1 MAEHRARP
9 RRPAGPDAAG
19 KPDNRYRTIAVNR
32 RARFNYDIL
41 EQLEAG
47 LVLTGAEI
55 KSVREGRVDIS
66 EAYARVRDG
75 EVWLLNAHIAEYAG
89 ASHYSEHDPRR
100 PKKLLLHKRQIA
112 RLELEVGQQRLT
124 MVPLRLYLKDH
135 HAKVELALGRG
146 RRRHDRRRAIAARE
160 QDREMRRATGMRRE

>member
-9 RRPAGPDAAG
+9 HRPAGPDAPV
-19 KPDNRYRTIAVNR
+19 KRYRTIAVNR
-32 RARFNYDIL
+32 RARFNYEIL
-41 EQLEAG
+41 ERLEAG

-66 EAYARVRDG
+66 EAYARVRNG

-89 ASHYSEHDPRR
+89 ASYYSEHDPRR